1 MLKTY
6 KAIIIVM
13 LMSMLL
19 SLAVSAEGEVINV
32 DGNWHEPA
40 QVSIWGATETYWV
53 LGNSTTWLE
62 EWDNP
67 QILPYTMQ
75 ISDPGSI
82 WVGVPLRGEDWQINA
97 DGKLEIRFNLTLLT
111 TTPSTQTVY
120 RNVANVNLPGS
131 GIASGAWPVWWGMKD
146 IFYTNL
152 NTGKTSYKAPTE
164 GKIDVYKAFYGG
176 NASVDAEGN
185 TLYAYGY
192 LFDIIIPANW
202 LDSETRTIYIPISCS
217 NVNGNVISMSYCQVR
232 SLDNLTNYEILAS
245 ILAAVQDIQGITPEQ
260 MRQAVYEALQMYA
273 EEEQTKIDDK
283 AGEAQ
288 AGIDSIINKVKDTI
302 NIDAIETAYEP
313 YINLI
318 TSTDTADF
326 DLTTQPLYITLSGE
340 EIQILPS
347 IAFNVTEA
355 VRSLDEQATASSN
368 ARGIGGGW
376 TALKTLIGAII
387 SVSAV
392 WMCIIVTKQLIEQ
405 VASGNIEAKTPDDI
419 TGG

>member
-6 KAIIIVM
+6 KAIIIVT

-40 QVSIWGATETYWV
+40 QVSVWGATETYWV
-53 LGNSTTWLE
+53 AGNSTTWKE
-62 EWDNP
+62 EWNNP
-67 QILPYTMQ
+67 QVLPYTMD
-75 ISDPGSI
+75 ISNPQSI
-82 WVGVPLRGEDWQINA
+82 WIGVPLRGDTWQVNA
-97 DGKLEIRFNLTLLT
+97 DGSIEIRFNLSLLT
-111 TTPSTQTVY
+111 TAESKVY
-120 RNVANVNLPGS
+120 QNFGQVNLPGS
-131 GIASGAWPVWWGMKD
+131 GISSGAWPVWWGMNN
-146 IFYTNL
+146 IFYINGSTV
-152 NTGKTSYKAPTE
+152 KTSYIAPTE

-202 LDSETRTIYIPISCS
+202 LNSDTRTIYIPIKTSS
-217 NVNGNVISMSYCQVR
+217 LNGTMISMSYCQVR
-232 SLDNLTNYEILAS
+232 SVDNLSNYEILAS

-288 AGIDSIINKVKDTI
+288 AGIDSVVEKVKEAL
-302 NIDAIETAYEP
+302 NVDAIETAYEP

-347 IAFNVTEA
+347 IPFNVTEA

-405 VASGNIEAKTPDDI
+405 VAGGEPEAKIPDDI